1 MRFDLDDD
9 VKFILEQLNKNGT
22 KYFRASLQ
30 NKNKFGNELFYKSTE
45 KMIERTYLGCNLIW
59 MMM

>member
-1 MRFDLDDD
+1 MELN
-9 VKFILEQLNKNGT
+9 ILEQVYET
-22 KYFRASLQ
+22 KINLEMNYSIKVQ
-30 NKNKFGNELFYKSTE
+30 K